1 MHTCVDSAF
10 IAPGSSYRK
19 AQVQHAWQDV
29 AATERDP
36 IMKVVSMHGKIG
48 DRRQGA
54 GAVAGLRARASR
66 AMILS
71 GVPLKVP
78 PYSDALLRPF

>member
-1 MHTCVDSAF
+1 MVFSCVDSAF
-10 IAPGSSYRK
+10 IAPGSSHRK
-19 AQVQHAWQDV
+19 SQAHQAWQDV

-36 IMKVVSMHGKIG
+36 ILRAVSMHGKIG

-71 GVPLKVP
+71 GVPLKVMCHP
-78 PYSDALLRPF
+78 ILTRC